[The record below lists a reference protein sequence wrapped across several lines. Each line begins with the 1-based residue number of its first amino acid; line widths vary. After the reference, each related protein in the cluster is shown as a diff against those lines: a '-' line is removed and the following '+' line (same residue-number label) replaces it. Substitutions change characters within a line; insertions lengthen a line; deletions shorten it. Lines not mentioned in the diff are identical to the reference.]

1 MGNVN
6 NKAKSKNSLTQLT
19 NPLLSFIRASSINKQ
34 FRGSRSHYSNFIL
47 TQQIYESDL
56 MKCID
61 SNEILEFIGNILSS
75 MNSQVLSRK
84 YNNELY
90 SSLFAEFMKEINNE
104 EENKCHNVFG
114 LNNIFLQ
121 NGIYNEKNSKDLNI
135 INEGN
140 ITEFPFKFGNIP
152 IIPKHTELKNGE
164 VRFINNEI
172 NNNHNDDKNSLH
184 NDNDN
189 KCNNTFERQNN
200 NDNKSKNNHIPN
212 NNDLNIEHKLFNDIN
227 NNENSLNILNI
238 ENNNEN
244 NNIIL
249 PEQKDLSTISPL
261 PNQIPPQISLS
272 PTISS
277 DKPTTHNIID
287 SKPHYNNVSLEN
299 HKQNIFSTKTITNQ
313 NNLSNNIQ
321 RTNQLPTSTNEN
333 PQTIVEHPHQI
344 STKNIPYE
352 FVINLNNTDINN
364 SNTFLNKNEQ
374 HSINNSIS
382 LNFLPSVYNN
392 INNTYDKINLT
403 IKSKSNFKNK
413 SLKTN
418 KSKKHMSN
426 KKSDTSSIKSNL
438 SSALFKIDI
447 KELVRDENGKNI
459 SNQKIMNEYKTKIIP
474 KPKMTTSSF
483 MKCLDKF
490 LGFDRNQ
497 LKKKQNLKFIEIK
510 HRPYNRYSY
519 FNTKK
524 DTLDTLVDNDGF
536 NTVTGRGITNDL
548 KINNSM
554 YMSNK
559 RQNSF
564 VKGSAVKNEGNNNI
578 TKKKKVKNAKMNL
591 NYEFKNDFF
600 KDNRNNLQRKAKME
614 NNNKGHETK
623 TTDLKEKENFNLS
636 DSEKFF
642 SAHSSYYSQED

>member
-6 NKAKSKNSLTQLT
+6 NKAKSKNSFTQLT
-19 NPLLSFIRASSINKQ
+19 SPLHSFIRASSINKQ
-34 FRGSRSHYSNFIL
+34 FRGNRSYYSNFIL
-47 TQQIYESDL
+47 IQQIYESDL

-61 SNEILEFIGNILSS
+61 SNEILEFIGNFLSS

-90 SSLFAEFMKEINNE
+90 SSLFAEFMKEIDNE
-104 EENKCHNVFG
+104 EENECHNVFG
-114 LNNIFLQ
+114 LNSIFLQ
-121 NGIYNEKNSKDLNI
+121 NGIIYNENNSKDLNI

-152 IIPKHTELKNGE
+152 IIPKHTELKNE
-164 VRFINNEI
+164 EIHFINIEI
-172 NNNHNDDKNSLH
+172 NNNHNDDKNSIH

-189 KCNNTFERQNN
+189 KCKNTFKRQNN
-200 NDNKSKNNHIPN
+200 NDNKSNDNQIPN
-212 NNDLNIEHKLFNDIN
+212 NNDLNIEHKLSNDIN
-227 NNENSLNILNI
+227 NSVNSLNILNI

-261 PNQIPPQISLS
+261 PNQIPPQISFS

-277 DKPTTHNIID
+277 NKPTPHNIID
-287 SKPHYNNVSLEN
+287 SKPHYNNVSPKN
-299 HKQNIFSTKTITNQ
+299 HKQNILLTKTITNQ
-313 NNLSNNIQ
+313 SNPSNNIQ
-321 RTNQLPTSTNEN
+321 RTNQLPISTNEN
-333 PQTIVEHPHQI
+333 FHTIVDHPHRI
-344 STKNIPYE
+344 STKNVPYE
-352 FVINLNNTDINN
+352 FEINLNNTDINN

-413 SLKTN
+413 SLNTN

-438 SSALFKIDI
+438 SSTLFKIDI
-447 KELVRDENGKNI
+447 KELMRDENEKNI
-459 SNQKIMNEYKTKIIP
+459 SNQNIMNEYKTKIIP
-474 KPKMTTSSF
+474 KPEMTTSSF

-490 LGFDRNQ
+490 LGFDRSQ
-497 LKKKQNLKFIEIK
+497 LKKKQNLTFIKIK

-524 DTLDTLVDNDGF
+524 DTFVDNDGF
-536 NTVTGRGITNDL
+536 NTITGRGIMNDL
-548 KINNSM
+548 KINNSVNA
-554 YMSNK
+554 SNK

-564 VKGSAVKNEGNNNI
+564 VKGSAVKNEGKINI
-578 TKKKKVKNAKMNL
+578 TKKKKIKNAKVYL

-600 KDNRNNLQRKAKME
+600 EDNRNNLQRKAKKD
-614 NNNKGHETK
+614 NNNKGHEIK